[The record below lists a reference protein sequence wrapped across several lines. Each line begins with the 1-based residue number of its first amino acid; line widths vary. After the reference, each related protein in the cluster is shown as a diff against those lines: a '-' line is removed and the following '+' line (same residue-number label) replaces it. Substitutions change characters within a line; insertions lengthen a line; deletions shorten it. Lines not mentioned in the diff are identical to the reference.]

1 MMDKYKDASLPIEER
16 VADLLSRMTLEE
28 KIMQTD
34 QYSII
39 GDYTKRDAEERVE
52 EFRWEEFEEAIK
64 DRSVGSVQFRSA
76 SPQLAN
82 QLQRY
87 AVEKTRL
94 GIPFLFSEEALHGL
108 YDGYATCFPQQIGL
122 AGTFEP
128 ELGRRMGR
136 AIGAEARASGV
147 HETWNPWYGN
157 GINYFFFGPSR

>member
-76 SPQLAN
+76 SPQPAK

-94 GIPFLFSEEALHGL
+94 GIPFLFSEEALHGFMTAMPPASRSRSAWL
-108 YDGYATCFPQQIGL
+108 APLNRSWDGGWGAPSGRKQGP
-122 AGTFEP
+122 AGFTKP
-128 ELGRRMGR
+128 
-136 AIGAEARASGV
+136 
-147 HETWNPWYGN
+147 
-157 GINYFFFGPSR
+157 GIL

>member
-64 DRSVGSVQFRSA
+64 DRSV
-76 SPQLAN
+76 PL
-82 QLQRY
+82 
-87 AVEKTRL
+87 
-94 GIPFLFSEEALHGL
+94 
-108 YDGYATCFPQQIGL
+108 
-122 AGTFEP
+122 
-128 ELGRRMGR
+128 
-136 AIGAEARASGV
+136 
-147 HETWNPWYGN
+147 
-157 GINYFFFGPSR
+157 